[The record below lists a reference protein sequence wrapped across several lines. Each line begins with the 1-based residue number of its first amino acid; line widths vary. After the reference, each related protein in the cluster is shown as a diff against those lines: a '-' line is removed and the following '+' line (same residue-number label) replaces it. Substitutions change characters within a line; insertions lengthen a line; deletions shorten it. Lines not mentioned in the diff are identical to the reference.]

1 MDYLRHDQRP
11 LKKEE
16 KEEKVKVSKTLKSK
30 VRLVIFRYR
39 TADTKRVCTST

>member
-11 LKKEE
+11 LKK
-16 KEEKVKVSKTLKSK
+16 KNKVKVSKTLKSK
-30 VRLVIFRYR
+30 VRLVIFWYR